1 MPGRIAATIFSL
13 AQKTGWAID
22 YILWEIPICII
33 NQANHTYLWM
43 AGANTKR
50 INKSNSKE
58 IQELA
63 KILDVTP

>member
-1 MPGRIAATIFSL
+1 M
-13 AQKTGWAID
+13 
-22 YILWEIPICII
+22 CII